1 MSTEVVVKKSYL
13 QVILLAMGHFFNDF
27 YCNFLPILLPILIPK
42 LGLSL
47 TLSGALV
54 MVMSLSANV
63 LQPVFG
69 YFMDKYNF
77 NKIMPLI
84 IPFGAVFICLTNW
97 ASNFIVLAVLIGLSG
112 LAVSTFHPM
121 GAGLVSK
128 VAPDGK
134 ISTCI
139 SIFVAGG
146 SFGFALAPI
155 VLVYFMQ
162 MYSLDY
168 LPILI
173 IPAIILGVLMYSS
186 GLSKARFVNEQVA
199 KNMHFNLAQ
208 ILQNK
213 PLMLLNISMGLRAW
227 LFTALVTFLP
237 LWAIEKGCDNTLSGW
252 ILTIYLCGSVIGGL
266 IGGALNDKIGYK
278 KVILWAL
285 IFTLIPT
292 MYFLFAQQID
302 ILMYIALFVGG
313 GLVMAANPGAIVWG
327 QDLLPDNPGMASG
340 MMLGLSFGLGGF
352 GTMLTGS
359 LAESYGLTMA
369 LALTAILVVISIV
382 LVYLTP
388 EKEDNKFIML
398 KYKKASNLIY
408 LPFAFIIL

>member
-155 VLVYFMQ
+155 LLVYFMQ

-173 IPAIILGVLMYSS
+173 IPTIILGILMYSS

-302 ILMYIALFVGG
+302 ILIYIALFVGG

-369 LALTAILVVISIV
+369 LALTAILLVISIV

-388 EKEDNKFIML
+388 EKRRQ
-398 KYKKASNLIY
+398 
-408 LPFAFIIL
+408 

>member
-155 VLVYFMQ
+155 LLVYFMQ

-173 IPAIILGVLMYSS
+173 IPAIILGILMYSS

-292 MYFLFAQQID
+292 MYFLFAQQIN

-369 LALTAILVVISIV
+369 LALTAILLVISIV

-388 EKEDNKFIML
+388 EKEDNKF
-398 KYKKASNLIY
+398 YY
-408 LPFAFIIL
+408 V

>member
-27 YCNFLPILLPILIPK
+27 YCNFLPILLPSLIPK

-155 VLVYFMQ
+155 LLVYFMQ

-292 MYFLFAQQID
+292 MYFLFAQQIN

-369 LALTAILVVISIV
+369 LALTAILLVISIV

-388 EKEDNKFIML
+388 EKRRQ
-398 KYKKASNLIY
+398 
-408 LPFAFIIL
+408 

>member
-155 VLVYFMQ
+155 LLVYFMQ

-173 IPAIILGVLMYSS
+173 IPAIILGILMYSS

-359 LAESYGLTMA
+359 LAENYGLTMA
-369 LALTAILVVISIV
+369 LALTAILLVISIV

-388 EKEDNKFIML
+388 EKRRQ
-398 KYKKASNLIY
+398 
-408 LPFAFIIL
+408 

>member
-1 MSTEVVVKKSYL
+1 MLKTTNKSYV
-13 QVILLAMGHFFNDF
+13 QVCLLSAGHFFNDF

-54 MVMSLSANV
+54 MIMSLSANV

-77 NKIMPLI
+77 NKLMPLI
-84 IPFGAVFICLTNW
+84 IPFGAVFICITSW
-97 ASNFIVLAVLIGLSG
+97 ANNFLVLAILIALSG

-128 VAPDGK
+128 VAPNGK
-134 ISTCI
+134 ISSCI

-155 VLVYFMQ
+155 LLVYFMQ

-173 IPAIILGVLMYSS
+173 IPAIILGIMMYSS
-186 GLSKARFVNEQVA
+186 GLSKQRFVNEQVA
-199 KNMHFNLAQ
+199 KNMHFNLWE
-208 ILQNK
+208 ILSNRS
-213 PLMLLNISMGLRAW
+213 LMLLNISMGLRAW

-252 ILTIYLCGSVIGGL
+252 ILSIYLSGSVIGGL
-266 IGGALNDKIGYK
+266 IGGVLNDKIGYK

-292 MYFLFAQQID
+292 TYFLFAKEMN
-302 ILMYIALFVGG
+302 ILVYLALFVGG

-327 QDLLPDNPGMASG
+327 QNFLPDNPGMASG

-359 LAESYGLTMA
+359 LAESIGLTWA
-369 LALTAILVVISIV
+369 LALTGALLLISIILVYI
-382 LVYLTP
+382 TP
-388 EKEDNKFIML
+388 EKRKV
-398 KYKKASNLIY
+398 A
-408 LPFAFIIL
+408 

>member
-139 SIFVAGG
+139 SIFVVGG

-155 VLVYFMQ
+155 LLVYFMQ

-369 LALTAILVVISIV
+369 LALTAILLVISIV

-388 EKEDNKFIML
+388 EKRRQ
-398 KYKKASNLIY
+398 
-408 LPFAFIIL
+408 

>member
-199 KNMHFNLAQ
+199 RNMHFNLAQ

-313 GLVMAANPGAIVWG
+313 GLLMAANPGAIVWG

-388 EKEDNKFIML
+388 EKRRQ
-398 KYKKASNLIY
+398 
-408 LPFAFIIL
+408 

>member
-139 SIFVAGG
+139 SMFVAGG

-369 LALTAILVVISIV
+369 LALTAILVVISII

-388 EKEDNKFIML
+388 EKRRQ
-398 KYKKASNLIY
+398 
-408 LPFAFIIL
+408 

>member
-155 VLVYFMQ
+155 LLVYFMQ

-369 LALTAILVVISIV
+369 LVLTAILLVISIV

-388 EKEDNKFIML
+388 EKRRQ
-398 KYKKASNLIY
+398 
-408 LPFAFIIL
+408 

>member
-155 VLVYFMQ
+155 LLVYFMQ

-359 LAESYGLTMA
+359 LAENYGLTMA
-369 LALTAILVVISIV
+369 LALTAILLVISIV

-388 EKEDNKFIML
+388 EKRRQ
-398 KYKKASNLIY
+398 
-408 LPFAFIIL
+408 

>member
-97 ASNFIVLAVLIGLSG
+97 ASNFIILAVLIGLSG

-155 VLVYFMQ
+155 LLVYFMQ

-369 LALTAILVVISIV
+369 LALTAILLVISIV

-388 EKEDNKFIML
+388 EKEDNKFYYVEI
-398 KYKKASNLIY
+398 
-408 LPFAFIIL
+408 

>member
-63 LQPVFG
+63 LQPVLG

-97 ASNFIVLAVLIGLSG
+97 ASNFIILAVLIGLSG

-155 VLVYFMQ
+155 LLVYFMQ

-369 LALTAILVVISIV
+369 LALTAILLVISIV

-388 EKEDNKFIML
+388 EKRRQ
-398 KYKKASNLIY
+398 
-408 LPFAFIIL
+408 

>member
-155 VLVYFMQ
+155 LLVYFMQ

-173 IPAIILGVLMYSS
+173 IPAIILGILMYSS
-186 GLSKARFVNEQVA
+186 GLSKACFVNEQVA

-302 ILMYIALFVGG
+302 ILIYIALFVGG

-369 LALTAILVVISIV
+369 LALTAILLVISIV

-388 EKEDNKFIML
+388 EKRRQ
-398 KYKKASNLIY
+398 
-408 LPFAFIIL
+408 

>member
-1 MSTEVVVKKSYL
+1 MLTEVVVKKSYL

-155 VLVYFMQ
+155 LLVYFMQ

-369 LALTAILVVISIV
+369 LALTAILLVISIV

-388 EKEDNKFIML
+388 EKRRQ
-398 KYKKASNLIY
+398 
-408 LPFAFIIL
+408 

>member
-128 VAPDGK
+128 VTPDGK

-388 EKEDNKFIML
+388 EKRRQ
-398 KYKKASNLIY
+398 
-408 LPFAFIIL
+408 

>member
-97 ASNFIVLAVLIGLSG
+97 ASNFIILAVLIGISG

-155 VLVYFMQ
+155 LLVYFMQ

-369 LALTAILVVISIV
+369 LALTAILLVISIV

-388 EKEDNKFIML
+388 EKRRQ
-398 KYKKASNLIY
+398 
-408 LPFAFIIL
+408 

>member
-155 VLVYFMQ
+155 LLVYFMQ
-162 MYSLDY
+162 MYNLDY

-208 ILQNK
+208 ILKNK

-369 LALTAILVVISIV
+369 LALTAILLVISIV

-388 EKEDNKFIML
+388 EKRRQ
-398 KYKKASNLIY
+398 
-408 LPFAFIIL
+408 

>member
-97 ASNFIVLAVLIGLSG
+97 ASNFIILAVLIGLSG

-155 VLVYFMQ
+155 LLVYFMQ

-173 IPAIILGVLMYSS
+173 IPAIILGILMYSS

-369 LALTAILVVISIV
+369 LALTAILLVISIV

-388 EKEDNKFIML
+388 EKRRQ
-398 KYKKASNLIY
+398 
-408 LPFAFIIL
+408 

>member
-63 LQPVFG
+63 LQPVFC

-155 VLVYFMQ
+155 LLIYFMQ

-237 LWAIEKGCDNTLSGW
+237 LWAIEKGCNNTLSGW

-369 LALTAILVVISIV
+369 LALTAILLVISIV

-388 EKEDNKFIML
+388 EKRRQ
-398 KYKKASNLIY
+398 
-408 LPFAFIIL
+408 

>member
-54 MVMSLSANV
+54 MDMSLSANV

-97 ASNFIVLAVLIGLSG
+97 ASNFIILAVLIGLSG

-155 VLVYFMQ
+155 LLVYFMQ

-369 LALTAILVVISIV
+369 LALTAILLVISIV

-388 EKEDNKFIML
+388 EKRRQ
-398 KYKKASNLIY
+398 
-408 LPFAFIIL
+408 

>member
-1 MSTEVVVKKSYL
+1 MSIEVVVKKSYL

-97 ASNFIVLAVLIGLSG
+97 ASNFIILAVLIGLSG

-155 VLVYFMQ
+155 LLVYFMQ

-173 IPAIILGVLMYSS
+173 IPAIILGILMYSS

-292 MYFLFAQQID
+292 MYFLFAQQIN

-352 GTMLTGS
+352 GTMFTGS

-369 LALTAILVVISIV
+369 LALTAILLVISIV

-388 EKEDNKFIML
+388 EKRRQ
-398 KYKKASNLIY
+398 
-408 LPFAFIIL
+408 

>member
-173 IPAIILGVLMYSS
+173 IPAIILGILMYSS

-359 LAESYGLTMA
+359 LAENYGLTMA

-388 EKEDNKFIML
+388 EKRRQ
-398 KYKKASNLIY
+398 
-408 LPFAFIIL
+408 

>member
-27 YCNFLPILLPILIPK
+27 YCNFLPILLPILILK

-155 VLVYFMQ
+155 LLVYFMQ

-359 LAESYGLTMA
+359 LAENYGLTMA
-369 LALTAILVVISIV
+369 LALTAILLVISIV

-388 EKEDNKFIML
+388 EKRRQ
-398 KYKKASNLIY
+398 
-408 LPFAFIIL
+408 

>member
-97 ASNFIVLAVLIGLSG
+97 ASNFIILAVLIGLSG

-155 VLVYFMQ
+155 LLVYFMQ

-186 GLSKARFVNEQVA
+186 GLSKARFVNKQVA

-292 MYFLFAQQID
+292 MYFLFAQQIN

-369 LALTAILVVISIV
+369 LALTAILLVISIV

-388 EKEDNKFIML
+388 EKRRQ
-398 KYKKASNLIY
+398 
-408 LPFAFIIL
+408 

>member
-155 VLVYFMQ
+155 LLVYFMQ

-302 ILMYIALFVGG
+302 ILIYIALFVGG

-369 LALTAILVVISIV
+369 LALTAILLVISIV

-388 EKEDNKFIML
+388 EKRRQ
-398 KYKKASNLIY
+398 
-408 LPFAFIIL
+408 

>member
-155 VLVYFMQ
+155 LLVYFMQ

-173 IPAIILGVLMYSS
+173 IPAIILGILMYSS
-186 GLSKARFVNEQVA
+186 GLSKACFVNEQVA

-313 GLVMAANPGAIVWG
+313 GLVMAASPGAIVWG

-369 LALTAILVVISIV
+369 LALTAILLVISIV

-388 EKEDNKFIML
+388 EKRRQ
-398 KYKKASNLIY
+398 
-408 LPFAFIIL
+408 

>member
-155 VLVYFMQ
+155 LLVYFMQ

-285 IFTLIPT
+285 IFTSIPT

-369 LALTAILVVISIV
+369 LALTAILLVISIV

-388 EKEDNKFIML
+388 EKRRQ
-398 KYKKASNLIY
+398 
-408 LPFAFIIL
+408 

>member
-155 VLVYFMQ
+155 LLVYFMQ

-292 MYFLFAQQID
+292 MYLLFAQQID

-352 GTMLTGS
+352 GTMITGS

-369 LALTAILVVISIV
+369 LALTAILLVISIV

-388 EKEDNKFIML
+388 EKRRQ
-398 KYKKASNLIY
+398 
-408 LPFAFIIL
+408 

>member
-97 ASNFIVLAVLIGLSG
+97 ASNFIILAVLIGLSG

-155 VLVYFMQ
+155 LLVYFMQ

-237 LWAIEKGCDNTLSGW
+237 LWAIEKGRDDTLSGW

-369 LALTAILVVISIV
+369 LALTAILLVISIV

-388 EKEDNKFIML
+388 EKRRQ
-398 KYKKASNLIY
+398 
-408 LPFAFIIL
+408 

>member
-340 MMLGLSFGLGGF
+340 MILGLSFGLGGF

-388 EKEDNKFIML
+388 EKRRQ
-398 KYKKASNLIY
+398 
-408 LPFAFIIL
+408 

>member
-155 VLVYFMQ
+155 LLVYFMQ

-173 IPAIILGVLMYSS
+173 IPAIILGILMYSS

-237 LWAIEKGCDNTLSGW
+237 LWAIGKGCDNTLSGW

-369 LALTAILVVISIV
+369 LALTAILLVISIV

-388 EKEDNKFIML
+388 EKRRQ
-398 KYKKASNLIY
+398 
-408 LPFAFIIL
+408 

>member
-1 MSTEVVVKKSYL
+1 MSIEVVVKKSYL

-155 VLVYFMQ
+155 LLVYFMQ

-302 ILMYIALFVGG
+302 ILMYIALFIGG

-369 LALTAILVVISIV
+369 LALTAILLVISIV

-388 EKEDNKFIML
+388 EKRRQ
-398 KYKKASNLIY
+398 
-408 LPFAFIIL
+408 

>member
-63 LQPVFG
+63 LQPVFD

-369 LALTAILVVISIV
+369 LALTAILLVISIV

-388 EKEDNKFIML
+388 EKRRQ
-398 KYKKASNLIY
+398 
-408 LPFAFIIL
+408 

>member
-155 VLVYFMQ
+155 LLVYFMQ

-173 IPAIILGVLMYSS
+173 IPAIILGILMYSS

-213 PLMLLNISMGLRAW
+213 PLMLLNISMGLREW

-369 LALTAILVVISIV
+369 LALTAILLVISIV

-388 EKEDNKFIML
+388 EKRRQ
-398 KYKKASNLIY
+398 
-408 LPFAFIIL
+408 

>member
-97 ASNFIVLAVLIGLSG
+97 ASNFIILAVLIGLSG

-155 VLVYFMQ
+155 LLVYFMQ

-313 GLVMAANPGAIVWG
+313 GLVMAANPGAVVWG

-369 LALTAILVVISIV
+369 LALTAILLVISIV

-388 EKEDNKFIML
+388 EKRRQ
-398 KYKKASNLIY
+398 
-408 LPFAFIIL
+408 